1 MVIVKDGFVYFSPQ
15 IMHMCISGFLRRAIM
30 GVLSDRFMDSILSR
44 QDQDGIPDLS
54 SKIENRV
61 GKVTREGFNL
71 RYSIRL
77 TRVPCGVA

>member
-1 MVIVKDGFVYFSPQ
+1 
-15 IMHMCISGFLRRAIM
+15 M